1 MSQKL
6 PVNRFKWVEKKE
18 KLSKFNENFIKEYN
32 EISEKGYFLEADV
45 EYPKTLLIL
54 IKIYHFCLKDKKL
67 KK

>member
-6 PVNRFKWVEKKE
+6 PVNRFKWVEKKK

-32 EISEKGYFLEADV
+32 EISEKGYFLEAGV